1 MAEGKKQAQTHHDN
15 TEKRRKVT
23 SGTYKSFTLQKRIKP
38 VGPGLPSG
46 GTLLRSSLRLLKKNW
61 KPFAGIAAIYGFIN
75 IALIQTLNS
84 GDVANA
90 KDAFTGVFSGTLG
103 ELTAGAGSFIYLL
116 GLSGNVA
123 SATGSYQLLLMI
135 VSSLAMIWA
144 LRQAFADKKV
154 RIRDAYYR
162 GMYPLIPFMLV
173 LVVIGLQIIPVVIG
187 SSLFSTVMSNGL
199 ASHPAEVVAWAA
211 LFFLL
216 MLLSLYMLASSIFGL
231 YSVSLPDMT
240 PMRALRSVREIVNL
254 RRWTVILRLLYL
266 PLVLLV
272 VSAFIMIPLI
282 LFATSVAAWMF
293 YLLMV
298 VYFMVAHTY
307 LYSLYRSL
315 L

>member
-1 MAEGKKQAQTHHDN
+1 MARGKKQTSEQSDAPKKQ
-15 TEKRRKVT
+15 RRVAN
-23 SGTYKSFTLQKRIKP
+23 GTYKSFTLQKRIKP
-38 VGPGLPSG
+38 IGVALPSG
-46 GTLLRSSLRLLKKNW
+46 GQLLGSSLKLLKKNW

-75 IALIQTLNS
+75 IALIQTVNS
-84 GDVANA
+84 SDVANA

-103 ELTAGAGSFIYLL
+103 ELTAGAGSFLYLL

-144 LRQAFADKKV
+144 LRQAFAGKKV
-154 RIRDAYYR
+154 RIRDAYYK

-173 LVVIGLQIIPVVIG
+173 LVVIGLQVIPVVIG
-187 SSLFSTVMSNGL
+187 SSLLSTVMGNGL
-199 ASHPAEVVAWAA
+199 ASHPAEVVAWSA

-216 MLLSLYMLASSIFGL
+216 ALLSLYMLASSVLAL
-231 YSVSLPDMT
+231 YAVALPDMT
-240 PMRALRSVREIVNL
+240 PLGALRSMREVVQL
-254 RRWTVILRLLYL
+254 RRWTVIRRLLYL
-266 PLVLLV
+266 PLMLLIA
-272 VSAFIMIPLI
+272 SAFVMIPLI

-293 YLLMV
+293 YALMV
-298 VYFMVAHTY
+298 VYFIIIHTY